1 MMNKLL
7 LPIGLGLAAFAV
19 SYMTSGTPTGPTSV
33 KLAAAAADIKAGQ
46 VISEEM
52 VTSVSAPGGSAVGKS
67 AVPYAERGVLL
78 VGQIAKR
85 AVPKGEMFLFDDIST
100 DSPELLEA
108 ALQPGEVAVQVPL
121 GDIKCPAGLLQL
133 NAQIGFVVV
142 NRPPAAGLESLS
154 PFKGQ
159 APRLLGPFR
168 IVNIGGRTNALAKE
182 ARDQSNPAMTIG
194 VAAKPTA
201 DGKFEGVAA
210 ELLQL
215 IGNNS
220 PSETTVITAIANYP
234 TKKAN

>member
-1 MMNKLL
+1 MNKLL

-19 SYMTSGTPTGPTSV
+19 SYMTSGTTTGPTSV

-78 VGQIAKR
+78 VGQTAKR
-85 AVPKGEMFLFDDIST
+85 SVPKGEMLLFEDVST
-100 DSPELLEA
+100 DSPELSASDL
-108 ALQPGEVAVQVPL
+108 LPGEVAVQVPL

-142 NRPPAAGLESLS
+142 NRPPAPGLESLS
-154 PFKGQ
+154 PFKGNQ
-159 APRLLGPFR
+159 PPRLLGPFR

-182 ARDQSNPAMTIG
+182 ARDTSNPAMTIG
-194 VAAKPTA
+194 VAAKPAA